1 MTGIPE
7 PPPAHPMNTNA
18 PGLPDP
24 DQLETILER
33 QMLLRELRA
42 SGKSREV
49 FAREKGISRTT
60 LWHYEKQ
67 AARGALALLDGRRGR
82 SGRRGEIDAPAVT
95 ALLTFLT
102 EHPGAKVRALHGLLE
117 AKARVEGWA
126 RCPSY
131 DQTLRFVRRLD
142 PEVEASLRRGPR
154 ARFEELG
161 LVTDRVEAEP
171 NTLWQLDIEEVPVW
185 ALRLED
191 GRLLKPY
198 LTVFLEAASRTVMSW
213 RLTAGHPDSRQV
225 LAAFRE
231 AVLPKGDATRP
242 FYGLP
247 RRVRHDNHQVFRGD
261 FFEGLLALDV
271 EADPS
276 PPYCPSANGKMERL
290 FGRLKD
296 QLWGVLD
303 GYAHQY
309 KGLERAAAHP
319 VPLPVL
325 ERVIARYLLTYHTE
339 PHRGVGMQ
347 GLSPWERWHELL
359 PRAHGLVFSHDEV
372 EEALTAR
379 RELTVQRNGVEL
391 APGRFYTA
399 AELAP
404 FVGETV
410 TVKVPPEGG
419 LPRRARAYYQG
430 RLVGEL
436 RSAEEDAALANQIS
450 GERRERGMDLGR
462 LRKSLLEIADRGKP
476 GPPPPQAPPR
486 AAIPKGEEDGD
497 FRAEVRPGRA
507 VSPSRGMT
515 TVPAIAAEEDT
526 SSRGASPATAGR
538 PEGEDAGE
546 LAPPVPDI
554 TQEEP

>member
-1 MTGIPE
+1 MKATP
-7 PPPAHPMNTNA
+7 A

-24 DQLETILER
+24 DQLETILDR

-82 SGRRGEIDAPAVT
+82 SGRRVEIDAPAVA
-95 ALLTFLT
+95 ALLTLLT
-102 EHPGAKVRALHGLLE
+102 EHPGAKVRALHGLLK

-242 FYGLP
+242 FYGRP

-261 FFEGLLALDV
+261 FLEGLLALDV
-271 EADPS
+271 EPDPS
-276 PPYCPSANGKMERL
+276 PPYCPSANGKVERL

-303 GYAHQY
+303 GYAHQF

-359 PRAHGLVFSHDEV
+359 PNAHGLVFSHDEV
-372 EEALTAR
+372 EEALTMR
-379 RELTVQRNGVEL
+379 RELTVQSNGVEL

-436 RSAEEDAALANQIS
+436 RSAEEDPQLANQIS
-450 GERRERGMDLGR
+450 GERRERGMDLGW

-476 GPPPPQAPPR
+476 GPPPPPSAGKSPQTVA
-486 AAIPKGEEDGD
+486 EDEGD
-497 FRAEVRPGRA
+497 RRGEVRPGRA
-507 VSPSRGMT
+507 VSPPPSTR
-515 TVPAIAAEEDT
+515 VPAITAEEDKDGT
-526 SSRGASPATAGR
+526 LRGLPAPALPPGA
-538 PEGEDAGE
+538 EGNHGGGD
-546 LAPPVPDI
+546 LPRVPDI